1 MRSMGSGRQ
10 FLAAFAGIH
19 AVADVDER
27 KRMTRQ
33 GLAMLA
39 QIAEREPAPFEGL
52 PAGELLLGARTAL
65 GDGMLAELDWM
76 SPAAGALAL
85 FELAQALPS
94 GPERRELGRRVLVR
108 LRDADRETF
117 VRLIIALARSSPKS
131 LASENLRARTE
142 VVLSSPLTAPGAIGE
157 LALGVLAQPMLATSW
172 VEMPATGSLP
182 GRRLAGRIL
191 AHAAREAV
199 KRHDGGDRGGV
210 TVLARPGTRTAL
222 ARLLGDREAL
232 VWRFACIARGLLAHV
247 DSGLAAD
254 IDRELRATA
263 TSTELRRAAGSAA
276 AALERGGAATRWGAV
291 IIERAAREPGVARGA
306 ILGLAGLGTT
316 RPDEA
321 DALATALVERAP
333 LEATEALAELR
344 LEEGPMLPESTARAH
359 AWTRQQLAVAHEPG
373 ARVDDARLGLLRAL
387 DAELGGS
394 GGETI
399 ALQLTSARTA
409 LDAGEV
415 ATALGHARQAVE
427 EITEAADWLQRS
439 LDDDPLDRRHSM
451 RLLRELDRELFADNT
466 LTAVLAL
473 APEGDPA
480 RVAFARALASMEK
493 TLLVREARPE
503 AGAVE
508 HGGLRIA
515 RLRALVRLL
524 DGVRASSDADLEPR
538 LAAVRVLMERAAT
551 DHSSLRRAVWAA
563 LTRAGDA
570 LLRDGFAEITDL
582 LLAWTMLYP
591 DEDFTIVREASMV
604 PDVEAAF
611 EAYGRLQQAA
621 WAAADPDDTDA
632 MRRVVERLCELADAL
647 PPEQAPR
654 VESVRLAIAR
664 LGNQLLRL
672 TAYAS
677 HAATI
682 QFGAGTFD
690 DIANELGALA
700 RRVYGARVRLGLV
713 ADDHGDELEAAART
727 VGVALATRNVQLDE
741 AVAITVEHARAC
753 LPAALAGAVERVF
766 VWLTR
771 VPQALESEE
780 VVTTA
785 LEVVLPSWVPLS
797 RLVGS
802 FYVVRSIGRGAGGSV
817 LLAVR
822 AEERTR
828 ADRELVAV
836 KVPDYGAAARNL
848 SELEFEALFR
858 EEAGAL
864 LVLPGHA
871 NLARFV
877 TFDASAQPKPILVME
892 FVRGINLERSLEI
905 GELDVKRAL
914 AIIDDVLAGLEA
926 MHAAQIAHLD
936 VKPANV
942 VLREGTGQGVL
953 VDFGLAG
960 RRLRPGCGSVHYGA
974 REVWVE
980 PTPGRSIEPFGA
992 DVYAAACVAFEVL
1005 TNSVLMRGDSIMQVV
1020 DQHFV
1025 ESPGGPVLSQLAKV
1039 PKLAPLADLL
1049 RAAVSR
1055 DPKKRPTAARLR
1067 AGFAAIAPDLAKLSW
1082 PVI

>member
-1 MRSMGSGRQ
+1 MGSGRQ

-27 KRMTRQ
+27 KRVARQ

-52 PAGELLLGARTAL
+52 PAGELLLGVRTAL
-65 GDGMLAELDWM
+65 GDGILTDLDWM

-85 FELAQALPS
+85 FELAQALPA

-131 LASENLRARTE
+131 LASDNLRARTE

-157 LALGVLAQPMLATSW
+157 LALGVLAQPILATSW
-172 VEMPATGSLP
+172 VEIPATGSLP

-263 TSTELRRAAGSAA
+263 SSTELRRAAGSAA

-306 ILGLAGLGTT
+306 ILGLAGLATM

-321 DALATALVERAP
+321 DALATALVDRAP

-344 LEEGPMLPESTARAH
+344 LEEGPALLPEATARAH
-359 AWTRQQLAVAHEPG
+359 AWTRQQLSKAIAHEPG
-373 ARVDDARLGLLRAL
+373 QRVDDARLGLLRAL

-399 ALQLTSARTA
+399 AHHLTAARAA

-480 RVAFARALASMEK
+480 RVAFARSLASMEG
-493 TLLVREARPE
+493 TLLAREARPE

-538 LAAVRVLMERAAT
+538 LAAVRLLMERAAT

-611 EAYGRLQQAA
+611 EAYGRLQQAT
-621 WAAADPDDTDA
+621 WAAADPDDTEA
-632 MRRVVERLCELADAL
+632 MRGVVERLCELADAL

-664 LGNQLLRL
+664 LGTQLLRL
-672 TAYAS
+672 TAIAS
-677 HAATI
+677 HAAV
-682 QFGAGTFD
+682 QAGTFD

-700 RRVYGARVRLGLV
+700 RRVYGARARLGL
-713 ADDHGDELEAAART
+713 AAEDHGDELEAAARS
-727 VGVALATRNVQLDE
+727 VGTALAGRSAQLDE
-741 AVAITVEHARAC
+741 AVAITVEHARAA

-766 VWLTR
+766 AWLTR
-771 VPQALESEE
+771 VPALESDEA
-780 VVTTA
+780 VTTA
-785 LEVVLPSWVPLS
+785 IEVVLPSWVPLS

-802 FYVVRSIGRGAGGSV
+802 FYVVRPIGRGAGGSV

-822 AEERTR
+822 AEERMR

-848 SELEFEALFR
+848 SEVEFDTLFR

-914 AIIDDVLAGLEA
+914 AIIDDVLAGLDA

-980 PTPGRSIEPFGA
+980 PTPGKPIEPFAA

-1005 TNSVLMRGDSIMQVV
+1005 TNSVLIRGDSIMQIV
-1020 DQHFV
+1020 DQHFG
-1025 ESPGGPVLSQLAKV
+1025 ESPGGPILSQLARD

-1067 AGFAAIAPDLAKLSW
+1067 AGFAAIAPDLAKLAW
-1082 PVI
+1082 PIAVG